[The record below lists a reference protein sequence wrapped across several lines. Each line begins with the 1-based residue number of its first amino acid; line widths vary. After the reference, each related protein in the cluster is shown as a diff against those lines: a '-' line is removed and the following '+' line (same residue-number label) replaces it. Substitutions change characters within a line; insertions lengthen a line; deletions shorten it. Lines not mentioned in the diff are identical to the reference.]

1 MKNVNLSWYFLHITS
16 VWMQIMITKYLV
28 DDFMPYMHEEVRSS
42 VLNKVGKY
50 SEPNYNFINSRILIK
65 NKLIL
70 IKTKQNKKSMLL
82 NNINNNRIT
91 Y

>member
-1 MKNVNLSWYFLHITS
+1 MLLPPPPPKKKGTNCEI
-16 VWMQIMITKYLV
+16 
-28 DDFMPYMHEEVRSS
+28 YMHEEVRSS

-50 SEPNYNFINSRILIK
+50 SEPNYNFINSKILIK

-70 IKTKQNKKSMLL
+70 IKTKQKPMLL
-82 NNINNNRIT
+82 NNINNNKIT

>member
-1 MKNVNLSWYFLHITS
+1 MLLPPPKKKKNYGTNCEI
-16 VWMQIMITKYLV
+16 
-28 DDFMPYMHEEVRSS
+28 YMHEEVRSS

-50 SEPNYNFINSRILIK
+50 SEPNYNFIYSRILIK

>member
-1 MKNVNLSWYFLHITS
+1 MLLPPPPKKINYGTNCEI
-16 VWMQIMITKYLV
+16 
-28 DDFMPYMHEEVRSS
+28 YMHEEVRSS

-50 SEPNYNFINSRILIK
+50 SEPNYNFINSRILIE

>member
-1 MKNVNLSWYFLHITS
+1 MLLPPPQKKKINYGTNCEI
-16 VWMQIMITKYLV
+16 
-28 DDFMPYMHEEVRSS
+28 YMHEEVRSS